1 MSELST
7 NNDIK
12 AFLANPDIQQRMND
26 LLKERA
32 SEFATSILAA
42 VQNDKNLAICEPAT
56 IFSAAMTAASLNLPI
71 NSNLGFAYLIPYKN
85 NKLGVWQAQ
94 FQMGWKGFVQLAQ
107 RTGQYR
113 TIGATEVYEG
123 QLIDENPVL
132 GNTFDWKAKKS
143 DKVVGYLAMFQLTT
157 GFEKSLYM
165 TTEQLQKHGLKFSQ
179 SYKKGYGLWKDD
191 FHSMALKTVIK
202 LLISK
207 FGPMNTSV
215 SKAVEFDQAVI
226 DGDIIYPDNE
236 KPAHTEQ
243 TDEEKEAL
251 KAEAKQIAAQRKQEL
266 TGEGESVQ
274 NN

>member
-1 MSELST
+1 MSSELT
-7 NNDIK
+7 TKNDIK

-42 VQNDKNLAICEPAT
+42 VQNDDKLAKCDPAT

-71 NSNLGFAYLIPYKN
+71 NSNLGFAYIIPYNGK
-85 NKLGVWQAQ
+85 AQ

-107 RTGQYR
+107 RTGQYK
-113 TIGATEVYEG
+113 TIGVTEVYEG
-123 QLIDENPVL
+123 QLVEENPVL
-132 GNTFDWKAKKS
+132 GNSYDWNAKVKGGE
-143 DKVVGYLAMFQLTT
+143 VIGYVAMFQLVT

-165 TTEQLQKHGLKFSQ
+165 SVEQLKKHGLKFSQ

-191 FHSMALKTVIK
+191 FHSMALKTVLK

-215 SKAVEFDQAVI
+215 SKAVEFDQSVI
-226 DGDIIYPDNE
+226 NGDALEYADNQ
-236 KPAHTEQ
+236 KPARIEQ
-243 TDEEKEAL
+243 SDEEREKLKQEARDIAAKR
-251 KAEAKQIAAQRKQEL
+251 KAEAEG
-266 TGEGESVQ
+266 GEDVPQ
-274 NN
+274 Q